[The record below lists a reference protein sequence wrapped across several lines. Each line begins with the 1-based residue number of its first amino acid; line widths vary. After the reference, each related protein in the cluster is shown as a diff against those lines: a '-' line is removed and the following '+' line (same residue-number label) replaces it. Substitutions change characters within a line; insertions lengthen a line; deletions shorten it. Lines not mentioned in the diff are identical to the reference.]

1 MHKLDVYFLGQF
13 KIVLNNEKVM
23 SYEDI
28 GSLKNAKLLAYL
40 LKNYRVKL
48 SSQEILT
55 VMFPDDSSS
64 NPANALKALVYRLR
78 TTLKKYFDDVSL
90 VVSGNSTYFINP
102 DIEVR
107 LDIDIFDS
115 LINEAEDEMDLSQR
129 DILFEQALNC
139 YQGSFLPM
147 LSEEQWVMITSTYLE
162 SEYLTAVT
170 YLLKEYL
177 KNKKYD
183 LIEKLSTEAL
193 NYDGLNENLHY
204 YLLRSLVSQN
214 KIAIA
219 KQHYL
224 AIEKFL
230 YDELGINPNEELQ
243 ELYSEIITSQRVKE
257 VTFGEI
263 QQNLIEEDISG
274 AFQCSYETFKK
285 IYQLEVRKAMRRGFS
300 EYIVLLTID
309 VKEHLKRNKEIIE
322 AIIESTSSLLN
333 QTILS
338 TLRVGDTFTKYSNYQ
353 YLILLPDCT
362 DENARRVV
370 ERIVK
375 NFYQADKYQRITI
388 NSKIDEIK
396 LLEGEING
404 KAACI
409 K

>member
-1 MHKLDVYFLGQF
+1 M
-13 KIVLNNEKVM
+13 
-23 SYEDI
+23 
-28 GSLKNAKLLAYL
+28 
-40 LKNYRVKL
+40 
-48 SSQEILT
+48 
-55 VMFPDDSSS
+55 
-64 NPANALKALVYRLR
+64 
-78 TTLKKYFDDVSL
+78 
-90 VVSGNSTYFINP
+90 
-102 DIEVR
+102 
-107 LDIDIFDS
+107 
-115 LINEAEDEMDLSQR
+115 
-129 DILFEQALNC
+129 
-139 YQGSFLPM
+139 
-147 LSEEQWVMITSTYLE
+147 
-162 SEYLTAVT
+162 
-170 YLLKEYL
+170 
-177 KNKKYD
+177 
-183 LIEKLSTEAL
+183 
-193 NYDGLNENLHY
+193 
-204 YLLRSLVSQN
+204 
-214 KIAIA
+214 
-219 KQHYL
+219 
-224 AIEKFL
+224 
-230 YDELGINPNEELQ
+230 
-243 ELYSEIITSQRVKE
+243 
-257 VTFGEI
+257 
-263 QQNLIEEDISG
+263 IEEDISG